1 MSQVLPRLVAVCILA
16 LAACSSEEEFPQHA
30 PEEFSV
36 STAFLA
42 RSCTVQNIRGQPLSG
57 TFCGGSSRAFNCTPG
72 AVYRCNTNSTTNN
85 CTLSTACA
93 NGCVTNP
100 DACFSGT
107 NPFTL
112 AATAQ
117 PGGADASATVRLLD
131 SHPGGGIVNVRL
143 DRGDLVAARFSCNVP
158 SLAATQTQAT
168 FGMPTAV
175 VSAPSV
181 ANIYADIA
189 YTNASGVSRELVS
202 PPIALTLQPGGSAP
216 PTPAVTSFTLTPSTI
231 AAGGVS
237 FMDVTLER
245 MAPIANVQVD
255 ATSSDPSIASII
267 AGGQPLV
274 LGGCT
279 TGGGAE
285 TVQAAKQVAATT
297 TVDIT
302 ASSRGSGQVPVSQPL
317 TVNSGCSPRTCLD
330 LAMPACSGPDGCG
343 GTLSCGCS
351 FGQVCGGGG
360 TPGVCGDPGTN
371 PTPASATLSGF
382 TVSTPGATSGTPVT
396 GSVTLSAAA
405 PAGGAVVALA
415 TSGSA
420 ATVPPSVTIP
430 AGSTGASFTIA
441 TNPVTTP
448 TTVTLTG
455 TYGASQ
461 SVTLTV
467 NPAPASS
474 SSTLTVTAS
483 GRSGVTISSNP
494 AGIGVPVG
502 STGSAS
508 FATGTSITLSASSGR
523 TAVWSG
529 ACATSRDTQT
539 CTFTLTGAASVNAN
553 VK

>member
-1 MSQVLPRLVAVCILA
+1 MSHIPRLLAVCA
-16 LAACSSEEEFPQHA
+16 VVLAACSSEEEFPVHG

-42 RSCTVQNIRGQPLSG
+42 QSCTVQNIRGQPLKG
-57 TFCGGSSRAFNCTPG
+57 TFCGGSTRAFNCTPG
-72 AVYRCNTNSTTNN
+72 AVYNCNDKSLTNN
-85 CTLSTACA
+85 CTLATACA

-100 DACFSGT
+100 DACFTGT

-117 PGGADASATVRLLD
+117 PGGADASGTVRLLD

-158 SLAATQTQAT
+158 SLASTQTQAT

-181 ANIYADIA
+181 ANIYADIS
-189 YTNASGVSRELVS
+189 YTNANGASRELVS
-202 PPIALTLQPGGSAP
+202 PAVALSLQPGGTAP
-216 PTPAVTSFTLTPSTI
+216 PTPAVTSFTLSPSTV
-231 AAGGVS
+231 AAGAVS
-237 FMDVTLER
+237 IMDVTLER
-245 MAPIANVQVD
+245 MAPIAGVQVD
-255 ATSSDPSIASII
+255 VTSSDSSVASII

-274 LGGCT
+274 QGGCT

-285 TVQAAKQVAATT
+285 TVQAAKQVASTT

-302 ASSRGSGQVPVSQPL
+302 ASARGSGQVPVSAPL
-317 TVNSGCSPRTCLD
+317 TVGSGCSPRTCVD

-371 PTPASATLSGF
+371 PPPATAALSGF
-382 TVSTPGATSGTPVT
+382 TLSTANAVSGTSVT
-396 GSVTLSAAA
+396 GTLTLSAAA
-405 PAGGAVVALA
+405 PAGGAVVALGS
-415 TSGSA
+415 SGGA
-420 ATVPPSVTIP
+420 ASVPPSVTVP
-430 AGSTGASFTIA
+430 AGSSSASFTIA
-441 TNPVTTP
+441 TNPVAAP
-448 TTVTLTG
+448 TTVTLSA
-455 TYGASQ
+455 TYGSAQ

-474 SSTLTVTAS
+474 GATLTVSAT
-483 GRSGVTISSNP
+483 GRSGVTVSSSP
-494 AGIGVPVG
+494 AGIRVPVG
-502 STGSAS
+502 STASAS
-508 FATGTSITLSASSGR
+508 FATGTSITLSASDGR
-523 TAVWSG
+523 TVIWSG
-529 ACATSRDTQT
+529 ACATSRDTPS
-539 CTFTLTGAASVNAN
+539 CTFTLTGPASVNAN